1 MILISATEHEESF
14 YLTRGDKRCIIAL
27 ANSNEPA
34 LVAIRERPA
43 GKLVCLEQL
52 ILKIITVEGFDVTL
66 VKVIPAREYDKAL
79 KAIFGSGERC
89 TQDNVLMA
97 LSAYIQDLRDDAQGL
112 LADI

>member
-1 MILISATEHEESF
+1 M
-14 YLTRGDKRCIIAL
+14 
-27 ANSNEPA
+27 ANSTEPS
-34 LVAIRERPA
+34 LVAIRERLA

-52 ILKIITVEGFDVTL
+52 ILKVINNEGFNVTL
-66 VKVIPAREYDKAL
+66 AKIVPAREYDKAL

-97 LSAYIQDLRDDAQGL
+97 LEAYIQDLRDNAQGL